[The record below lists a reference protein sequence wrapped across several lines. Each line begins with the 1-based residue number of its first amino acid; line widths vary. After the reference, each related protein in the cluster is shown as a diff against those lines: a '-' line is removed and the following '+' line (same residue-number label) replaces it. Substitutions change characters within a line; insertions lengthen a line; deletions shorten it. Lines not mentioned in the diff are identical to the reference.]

1 MSIRVLLADGNDV
14 MRPVIAKVLKEE
26 PAVELVGEATN
37 FAETLQMTAALKPD
51 VLLLELHFD
60 DEHEYP
66 AEVVKAQVL
75 LHAKCVLAI
84 SLWNDTEAKSLAESL
99 GAAVLLDKATLYSE
113 LIPAIKQ
120 FCPKVTV
127 LKTTKRSLKELDQS
141 STSPII
147 ATPEA
152 A

>member
-1 MSIRVLLADGNDV
+1 MAIKGLLADGNDV
-14 MRPVIAKVLKEE
+14 MRPVIAKVRRKE

-37 FAETLQMTAALKPD
+37 LAETLQMTAALKPD

-60 DEHEYP
+60 DEREYP

-75 LHAKCVLAI
+75 VHAKCVLAI
-84 SLWNDTEAKSLAESL
+84 SLWNDREAKDLAESL

-120 FCPKVTV
+120 FCPKLTIM
-127 LKTTKRSLKELDQS
+127 KTTKLSTKELNQS

-152 A
+152 

>member
-1 MSIRVLLADGNDV
+1 MSIRVLLADGNAV
-14 MRPVIAKVLKEE
+14 MRPVIAKVLNEE

-37 FAETLQMTAALKPD
+37 FTETLQMTAALKPD

-66 AEVVKAQVL
+66 AELVKAQVL
-75 LHAKCVLAI
+75 LNAKCVLAI
-84 SLWNDTEAKSLAESL
+84 SLWNDVEARALAKSL
-99 GAAVLLDKATLYSE
+99 GAAVLLDKAKLYSE

-127 LKTTKRSLKELDQS
+127 MKTTKRSMQELNP
-141 STSPII
+141 STSL

>member
-1 MSIRVLLADGNDV
+1 MSIKVLLADGNAV
-14 MRPVIAKVLKEE
+14 MRPVIVRVLNEE
-26 PAVELVGEATN
+26 PSVELVGQATN
-37 FAETLQMTAALKPD
+37 FAETLQMSAALKPD

-60 DEHEYP
+60 DELQYP

-84 SLWNDTEAKSLAESL
+84 SLWNDAEAKTLAESL
-99 GAAVLLDKATLYSE
+99 GAAILLDKANLYSE

-120 FCPKVTV
+120 FCPKLTV
-127 LKTTKRSLKELDQS
+127 MKTTKHPMNAFKQS
-141 STSPII
+141 AISSN
-147 ATPEA
+147 ATTLEA